1 MKLPADKSTKSALRG
16 KVYIWGQRE
25 TSPLLPSYLSVVNRR
40 RADALY
46 SFDERRRTG
55 QQFRTMY
62 ISILLLMA
70 TIVSDPRACPGRDV
84 PGPIPTASTR
94 TGVSPILASSVMTRR
109 QAGSKPG

>member
-25 TSPLLPSYLSVVNRR
+25 TNPLLPSYLSVVNRR

-62 ISILLLMA
+62 I
-70 TIVSDPRACPGRDV
+70 TGQGWDHVDRHQRRA
-84 PGPIPTASTR
+84 
-94 TGVSPILASSVMTRR
+94 
-109 QAGSKPG
+109 KPL